1 MVGRK
6 LGLAVTAA
14 ALALGYTSVPA
25 VALDLGTRLTGR
37 EESALMADFART
49 DQQCK
54 TGVPGDARTVAACL
68 ARNDIRKKL
77 AFDANLCPGSTG
89 GWVSCHAVASKMTP
103 AQYAQYRSM
112 MAYSLALQRC
122 HDAQEAAR
130 RMTGELN
137 FATPYNRCE

>member
-89 GWVSCHAVASKMTP
+89 GCSAPIRSCSSSCGCWSNCAVTT
-103 AQYAQYRSM
+103 RS
-112 MAYSLALQRC
+112 C
-122 HDAQEAAR
+122 GAR
-130 RMTGELN
+130 P
-137 FATPYNRCE
+137 F